1 MWLAQVQSGD
11 PTISAGLAAILI
23 AIAIAIPILV
33 EAFRRRFNIQSD
45 KQENDLLSVKNV
57 RIENLQLDNV
67 PTAIIP
73 DNLKIMYIGLDDA
86 DTGSMAA
93 AFQNYG
99 VKNRLTIHVSVNQA
113 IDDLMQHPGVTL
125 FIIVYVE
132 NKAKGEDFLRRVKQ
146 SDVTRDIPI
155 LFLDG
160 YAENGVLKLYEGG
173 ADAVLVKPLD
183 MGGLLTIMGRL
194 GYSSTF
200 TKNKQVIQP

>member
-11 PTISAGLAAILI
+11 PTISAGLAAVLI

-67 PTAIIP
+67 PAAIIP
-73 DNLKIMYIGLDDA
+73 DNLKIMYIGQDDA
-86 DTGSMAA
+86 DTGNMTSL
-93 AFQNYG
+93 FQTFG
-99 VKNRLTIHVSVNQA
+99 IKNRLLIHSSINQA
-113 IDDLMQHPGVTL
+113 MQDLTDHPGIVL
-125 FIIVYVE
+125 FIIIYVE
-132 NKAKGEDFLRRVKQ
+132 NKAKGERFLDRVKTE
-146 SDVTRDIPI
+146 DVTRDIPI
-155 LFLDG
+155 LFMDG
-160 YAENGVLKLYEGG
+160 FAESGVLELYQGG
-173 ADAVLVKPLD
+173 ADAILTKPLD
-183 MGGLLTIMGRL
+183 ISALLTIITRL

>member
-67 PTAIIP
+67 PAAIIP
-73 DNLKIMYIGLDDA
+73 DNLKIMYIGQDDA
-86 DTGSMAA
+86 DTGNMTSL
-93 AFQNYG
+93 FQTFG
-99 VKNRLTIHVSVNQA
+99 IKNRLVIHSSINQA
-113 IDDLMQHPGVTL
+113 MQDLTDHPGIVL
-125 FIIVYVE
+125 FIIIYVE
-132 NKAKGEDFLRRVKQ
+132 NKAKGERFLDRVKTE
-146 SDVTRDIPI
+146 DVTRDIPI
-155 LFLDG
+155 LFMDG
-160 YAENGVLKLYEGG
+160 FPESGVLELYQGG
-173 ADAVLVKPLD
+173 ADAILTKPLD
-183 MGGLLTIMGRL
+183 ISALLTIITRL

-200 TKNKQVIQP
+200 TKNKQGIKS